1 VGPFIGPALAGYILD
16 GSHNQWV
23 VSFGVLTALYG
34 VSTLLIIV
42 FGYET
47 FYLDRSASLPYQ
59 RSMHTRLR
67 SFFGIGNTHLPK
79 LETLTTQSKVLLKLF
94 FKISL
99 LLPGIATMINFCW
112 PIGITTTVDTFL
124 HSPPYSFDTV
134 QASSMRF
141 AGVIGALSGMFYC
154 DMQMPKEV

>member
-1 VGPFIGPALAGYILD
+1 VGPFISPALAGYILD
-16 GSHNQWV
+16 GSHNQWA

-47 FYLDRSASLPYQ
+47 FYFDRSATLPYQ
-59 RSMHTRLR
+59 KSKHSRLR

-79 LETLTTQSKVLLKLF
+79 WETLTTQSKVLLKLIL
-94 FKISL
+94 KISL

-141 AGVIGALSGMFYC
+141 AGVIGALSGMFCC
-154 DMQMPKEV
+154 DMQIPIEV